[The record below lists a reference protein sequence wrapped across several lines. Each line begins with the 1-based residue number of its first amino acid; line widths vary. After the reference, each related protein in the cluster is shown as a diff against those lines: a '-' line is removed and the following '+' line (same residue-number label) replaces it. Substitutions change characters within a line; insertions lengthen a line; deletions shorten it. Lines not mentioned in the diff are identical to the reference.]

1 MAELSSNLAGGG
13 HHDRRLWAH
22 PDPHQG
28 ALLVDESSMCR
39 GGAGSAVWGMG
50 VGLQPSEGRVRLEP
64 RDTPGNGGWKGGGP
78 RIGVK
83 KG

>member
-1 MAELSSNLAGGG
+1 MTAGCGLIRTRTKELYLLTN
-13 HHDRRLWAH
+13 RRCAVAV
-22 PDPHQG
+22 P
-28 ALLVDESSMCR
+28 